1 MPGRETEQ
9 DERPRD
15 PRGAERDEEADTVD
29 DDTQRAAVPSPAA
42 LSARLSAAAVRDA
55 AAGTMPDARRRDGG
69 GTPDGSTSAAATS
82 AAATSG
88 EAMQGDGTVAGG
100 LTGDTA
106 VDEALRSL
114 DGLTER
120 PLPAHVAAFDAV
132 HGALQDRLAEAQ
144 G

>member
-1 MPGRETEQ
+1 VPGRETEQ

-15 PRGAERDEEADTVD
+15 PRGAQRDEEADTVD

-42 LSARLSAAAVRDA
+42 LSARVSAAAVRVA
-55 AAGTMPDARRRDGG
+55 AAVTVADARRGDGG
-69 GTPDGSTSAAATS
+69 AAPDGSTSDHAT
-82 AAATSG
+82 
-88 EAMQGDGTVAGG
+88 AGG
-100 LTGDTA
+100 LTGDGA

-114 DGLTER
+114 DGLTDR